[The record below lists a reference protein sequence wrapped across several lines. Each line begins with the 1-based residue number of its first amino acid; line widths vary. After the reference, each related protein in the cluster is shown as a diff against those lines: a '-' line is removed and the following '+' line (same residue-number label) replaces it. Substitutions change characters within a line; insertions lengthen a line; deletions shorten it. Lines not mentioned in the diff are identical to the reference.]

1 MEAQLD
7 VILSPTEAFP
17 SCDIWLV
24 VDVLRATTTMTI
36 FFECGGKKILP
47 VESVEEGL
55 ALKRS
60 LGSGW
65 LLMGE
70 RKGLPPQGFDL
81 GNSPLE
87 VANACVSRYEG
98 AIMTTT
104 NGTRALLAA
113 ASTGAPVLIA
123 SARNALAAV
132 DAALSLGSFIGII
145 CAGRLG
151 RASLDDS
158 ACAGALVDIALEK
171 EPKALLS
178 DGARIVHSVWCN
190 YGRNMEEALKDASHA
205 RFLLELGF
213 GDDIRLAC
221 QLGASASVPKLA
233 FVNERWTVLT

>member
-1 MEAQLD
+1 MGARLD
-7 VILSPTEAFP
+7 AILSLTEVLP
-17 SCDIWLV
+17 SCDVWLV
-24 VDVLRATTTMTI
+24 VDVLRATTTMTV

-70 RKGLPPQGFDL
+70 RKGLPPKGFDL

-87 VANACVSRYEG
+87 AANACVSRYEG

-123 SARNALAAV
+123 SARNAFAVV
-132 DAALSLGSFIGII
+132 DAALSLGSSIGIL

-158 ACAGALVDIALEK
+158 ACAGVLVDITLGK
-171 EPKALLS
+171 EPKVLLS
-178 DGARIVHSVWCN
+178 DGARIARSVWCN
-190 YGRNMEEALKDASHA
+190 YGENMEEALKDASHA
-205 RFLLELGF
+205 HFLLELGF

-233 FVNERWTVLT
+233 FISGRWTVLL